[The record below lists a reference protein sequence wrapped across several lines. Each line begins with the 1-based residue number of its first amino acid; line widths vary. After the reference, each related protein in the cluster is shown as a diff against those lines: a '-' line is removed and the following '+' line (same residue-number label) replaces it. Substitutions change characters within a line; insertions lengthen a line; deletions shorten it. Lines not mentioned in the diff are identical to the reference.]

1 MKITLL
7 KKASWGGKSYKSGSN
22 HDVDPSVANKLISRG
37 YARVYVKSKEAIDG
51 SATDCRSN
59 LDFER

>member
-37 YARVYVKSKEAIDG
+37 YARVYVKSKEAKDG
-51 SATDCRSN
+51 SATD
-59 LDFER
+59 